1 MLFKKFDGQK
11 RNLANVVY
19 PGQINVQTVDKLLI
33 HCTVLCLIPE
43 HLQSRLVKSG
53 GAVNRKDLLLLRL
66 LHGTKIITAPTIPF
80 KIGIDCCY
88 FNIGLNIKLNIK
100 PNRVVVISVMNTVQ
114 QKSMTMKMLKLLSV
128 PALISVMLILVSAT
142 ELSKETERLQN
153 ATKVITTFANS
164 DESIPEELLKQS
176 EGLVIIPKMI
186 NAGFGIGGKRG
197 KGVAVVKLPDGSW
210 SNPVFITLTG
220 GSFGFQIGVQSVDLV
235 LVFKHK
241 GVLTKVKNGD
251 FTIGGDISAA
261 AGPVGRS
268 STASTDHTLEAEVY
282 SYSRSRG
289 LFAGISINGSNL
301 AIDKSAN
308 ANFYGSNT
316 TSQQIFETGKS
327 SSAPVVELKGSLKG
341 L

>member
-1 MLFKKFDGQK
+1 MLFQ
-11 RNLANVVY
+11 N
-19 PGQINVQTVDKLLI
+19 
-33 HCTVLCLIPE
+33 
-43 HLQSRLVKSG
+43 KS
-53 GAVNRKDLLLLRL
+53 
-66 LHGTKIITAPTIPF
+66 T
-80 KIGIDCCY
+80 
-88 FNIGLNIKLNIK
+88 
-100 PNRVVVISVMNTVQ
+100 
-114 QKSMTMKMLKLLSV
+114 TMKTLKFFSIPVLLS
-128 PALISVMLILVSAT
+128 AFLVLASAT
-142 ELSKETERLQN
+142 SVSKETERIEN
-153 ATKVITTFANS
+153 ATKVLNTFAAS
-164 DESIPEELLKQS
+164 DESIPQELLKQS

-197 KGVAVVKLPDGSW
+197 KGVATVKLADGSW
-210 SNPVFITLTG
+210 SNPVFVSLTG
-220 GSFGFQIGVQSVDLV
+220 GSFGFQVGVQSVDLV

-289 LFAGISINGSNL
+289 LFAGISVNGSNL

-308 ANFYGSNT
+308 ASFYGADK

-327 SSAPVVELKGSLKG
+327 TSAPIMGLKAALKG